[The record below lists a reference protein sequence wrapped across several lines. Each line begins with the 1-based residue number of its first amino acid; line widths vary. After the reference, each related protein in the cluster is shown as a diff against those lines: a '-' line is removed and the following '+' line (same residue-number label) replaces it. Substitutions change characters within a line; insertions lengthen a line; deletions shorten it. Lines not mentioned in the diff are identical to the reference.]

1 MYRYINVN
9 LNSNPNSQNV
19 RKKPQKSTPISL
31 LSGGNSFFV
40 KVKSNQIATNY
51 IDKNN
56 NIKQNNVHKVNNT
69 YFSKENKDKS
79 LKKNINNT
87 QTKNY
92 LNYNKNNSINYRK
105 IKNINNSNNNNKSLN
120 NKSKQESFTH
130 NKGLYSFTS
139 GISNEKVYH
148 KNINSSSIL
157 NNYNEAFLTINDRFK
172 INISKMPTIREKS
185 KETKKIIKEKNDKVN
200 KNNNIYNHTINES
213 KTINLKNRVKN
224 KISIDFVS
232 KQKNLPEKNI
242 ILTNPSKYT
251 YNNQMKLSRKN
262 QITNKNNNNKNVI
275 ISKNISNN
283 YFNSNFSI
291 EKIKFRNN
299 DKNNNSEGKNRL
311 ISQVPKRNN
320 KLMNM
325 NHSNIESN
333 NYKNLLKENIK
344 KVDQFNNV
352 ISNKKIEK
360 KIKTVNININNEC
373 LNSKSEN
380 NNITLDSYSTFNDKS
395 LLLQKKNMVKNN
407 INKHQHVSTK
417 SNNIISKNTKLDNL
431 IQENKFNL
439 NPDLNNQNDNR
450 KDSQCR
456 NIIKISNLNS
466 INIDNN
472 KKNRN
477 NYSYVIKTNNY
488 LYNYFPFVT
497 LNNSENGENVDKFP
511 LNSNS
516 LIENHYHINT
526 SQNLFT
532 DKLLYYNTIV
542 DNKKQKD
549 NKTKMNK
556 INKNEKNKL
565 KIKLIET
572 NDQNNYHINDAI
584 NFHTKIMSSNTL
596 DNNINR
602 SKTNR
607 YNLNLYSSNNNNIF
621 NNYVSKEKNKKKKQN
636 PPLNKN
642 SKKLNILS
650 LIQENNRKIKDN
662 NIRTKSNFPHFPYNN
677 KSHNCKNDNETIENI
692 LYQTNDKLNNSFEMF
707 DNFDDMNTI
716 IKRINFEDIDV
727 KKNNIF
733 TVENKYT
740 GKNVENNYWYDKFSE
755 SFNQIFDKKFLSNKQ
770 NMSAAQNKINKA
782 YYIHN
787 SRQSGSTKA
796 SNKENSS
803 IKKLKVYS
811 YIGKKLDKSGI
822 SNIE

>member
-19 RKKPQKSTPISL
+19 RKKPLKSTPISL

-291 EKIKFRNN
+291 EKIKYRNN

-344 KVDQFNNV
+344 KVDQFNNG

-380 NNITLDSYSTFNDKS
+380 NNIKLDSYSTFNDKS

-439 NPDLNNQNDNR
+439 NSDLNNQNDNR

-477 NYSYVIKTNNY
+477 NYSYVIKNNNY

-542 DNKKQKD
+542 DNKIQKD

-556 INKNEKNKL
+556 ISKNEKNKL

-607 YNLNLYSSNNNNIF
+607 YNLNLYSSNNNIS

-677 KSHNCKNDNETIENI
+677 KSHNCRNDNENIENI

>member
-51 IDKNN
+51 IDKNI

-275 ISKNISNN
+275 ISKNISND

-344 KVDQFNNV
+344 NVDQFNNG

-380 NNITLDSYSTFNDKS
+380 NNIKLDSYSTFNDKS

-417 SNNIISKNTKLDNL
+417 SNNIISENTKLDNL

-439 NPDLNNQNDNR
+439 NSDLNNQNDNR

-477 NYSYVIKTNNY
+477 NYSYVIKNNNY

-516 LIENHYHINT
+516 LLENHYHINT

-532 DKLLYYNTIV
+532 DKFLYFNTIV

-556 INKNEKNKL
+556 ISKNEKNKL

-607 YNLNLYSSNNNNIF
+607 YNLNLYSSNNNIY
-621 NNYVSKEKNKKKKQN
+621 NNYVSKQKNKKKKQN

-642 SKKLNILS
+642 PKKLNILS

-692 LYQTNDKLNNSFEMF
+692 LYQTNDKLNNNFEMF

-811 YIGKKLDKSGI
+811 YIGKKLDKSRI